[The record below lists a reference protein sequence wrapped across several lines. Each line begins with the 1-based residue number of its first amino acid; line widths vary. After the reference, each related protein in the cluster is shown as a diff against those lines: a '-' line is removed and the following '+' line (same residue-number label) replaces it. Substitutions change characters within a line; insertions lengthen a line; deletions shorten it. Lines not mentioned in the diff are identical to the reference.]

1 MTINVSNLDTMQYN
15 TQQKRMPLPEYGR
28 SIQNMVDHAL
38 TIEDRPERQRCA
50 NTIINIMGNM
60 FPHLRDV
67 PDFKHKLW
75 DHLAIMS
82 SFKLDID
89 YPYEIVRKD
98 NLDTKPETIPY
109 HATHI
114 RYRHYGRTLEVL
126 IKKACEFP
134 EGEEKQNLTALICNH
149 MKKDFMAWNKDTVDD
164 RKIAEDLA
172 EYSKGQLQMTEE
184 ILQLMATRIDQNYRP
199 KMNNQN
205 NRNNN
210 NRNHSNKRKY

>member
-1 MTINVSNLDTMQYN
+1 MQYN

-28 SIQNMVDHAL
+28 SIQNMVDFAL
-38 TIEDRPERQRCA
+38 TIQDPAERQRCA

-75 DHLAIMS
+75 DHLAIMAD
-82 SFKLDID
+82 FKLDIK
-89 YPYEIVRKD
+89 YPYEVIREE
-98 NLDTKPETIPY
+98 NLGTKPDMIPY
-109 HATHI
+109 PSTKI
-114 RYRHYGRTLEVL
+114 RYRHYGRTLEIL
-126 IKKACEFP
+126 IKKACDYP
-134 EGEEKQNLTALICNH
+134 EGDEKRNLVALICNH
-149 MKKDFMAWNKDTVDD
+149 MKKDYMAWNKDTVDE

-172 EYSKGQLQMTEE
+172 ELSNGKLRMDDD
-184 ILQLMATRIDQNYRP
+184 IIRLMADRLAQNYRP

-210 NRNHSNKRKY
+210 RNNKRKY